1 MAYLVIKRVK
11 GHAYA
16 YRQESYREGGKVRTR
31 SEYIGPVSPA
41 VADQVAATRGQLGRV
56 DISALVQS
64 VRNATSATTDAPEPP
79 VTASPAPLSPADASK
94 AAADPREDLALPKK
108 RAQDPEP
115 VKMTVNRRPAL
126 VDLATGELVSIQSDT
141 EVITTTKAK
150 PTLRPFHDGLQLP
163 AQLEDYGLSALAMQR
178 THARHGQRLKAL
190 KINPATMPDVKIKY
204 GHPDRMTR
212 NRDGSYTIYASRR
225 TQNVRHKINKTKL
238 WQHYRQA
245 LASAYLDALEGE
257 RPELHNAMQAELDE
271 SHKATKRLLLDS
283 LALAYSPAVRL
294 GLSLQL
300 ALWDKIPRA
309 MRGKADAADFGQ
321 VDFASVNDW
330 RAEAVTVLADV
341 QKSGWQS
348 SVDRAARSRQKIKT
362 AITKKRNQIDGMK
375 LAHRLS
381 GKRRKFIRDVL
392 QLEKKQRAVEQ
403 LERRLAMLKER
414 LEV

>member
-41 VADQVAATRGQLGRV
+41 VADQVAATRGKLAKA
-56 DISALVQS
+56 DMTALIQS
-64 VRNATSATTDAPEPP
+64 VQNATSAATDAPETT
-79 VTASPAPLSPADASK
+79 VTASPAPLSPADASR
-94 AAADPREDLALPKK
+94 AAADPREDLAPKK
-108 RAQDPEP
+108 RAQDPKP

-126 VDLATGELVSIQSDT
+126 VDPATGELLSSLSDS
-141 EVITTTKAK
+141 EVITTETAK
-150 PTLRPFHDGLQLP
+150 PTLRPFQQGLQLP
-163 AQLEDYGLSALAMQR
+163 AQLEDYGLSALALQR

-190 KINPATMPDVKIKY
+190 KINPATMPDVKIEY

-212 NRDGSYTIYASRR
+212 NRDGSYTVYASRR
-225 TQNVRHKINKTKL
+225 TQNVRHQINKTKL

-245 LASAYLDALEGE
+245 LASAYFDALEGE
-257 RPELHNAMQAELDE
+257 RPELHNAMRAELDE

-283 LALAYSPAVRL
+283 LALAYSPAARL

-300 ALWDKIPRA
+300 YLWDKIPRT
-309 MRGKADAADFGQ
+309 MRGKADATDFGQ

-341 QKSGWQS
+341 QKSGWQG
-348 SVDRAARSRQKIKT
+348 SVDRAARSRQKIKA

-392 QLEKKQRAVEQ
+392 QLETKQRAVEQ
-403 LERRLAMLKER
+403 LERRLAVLKDR